1 MIFVTVGTH
10 EQPFDR
16 LVLAVDELKERKI
29 IQEEVMVQT
38 GYSTVKPQY
47 CRWKKW
53 LSKEEME
60 AYMRE
65 SRIVITHGGPSSFF
79 QSLQMHKIPIVV
91 PRQKKYGEHVND
103 HQVSFVSELEDAN
116 KDLIVVKDLRDLA
129 RVVRDYEEL
138 AARQS
143 TEIHNNNKKFNHQL
157 SAMVNNMLGGRQRAG
172 ISL

>member
-1 MIFVTVGTH
+1 M
-10 EQPFDR
+10 
-16 LVLAVDELKERKI
+16 
-29 IQEEVMVQT
+29 
-38 GYSTVKPQY
+38 
-47 CRWKKW
+47 
-53 LSKEEME
+53 
-60 AYMRE
+60 
-65 SRIVITHGGPSSFF
+65 
-79 QSLQMHKIPIVV
+79 
-91 PRQKKYGEHVND
+91 ND

-143 TEIHNNNKKFNHQL
+143 TEIHNNNKKFNQQL